1 MVRTMFLIVAV
12 ALSAAAQTGTAA
24 DISPA
29 LPVIPD
35 HTFKLTD
42 YGGVG
47 DGTTFNTD
55 AFTKAIAAVAQQG
68 GGRLIVP
75 EGVFLTMPFALT
87 SHLDLH
93 LEAGA
98 VIQFPDKLEAY
109 GLPTDPSEATPEQMT
124 DLKTKWPS
132 LISGHNL
139 TDVAITGDGA
149 IDGGGKPWWP
159 LSAKGAGGK
168 QHTPYGNDRPV
179 MLNITDCQ
187 RLHIAGVTIRNSPR
201 YNLAPTLC
209 HDVLVENVTIT
220 APAHAPNTD
229 AIDPMAC
236 DNVLIRNCVLDVG
249 DDNVAIKAI
258 EGPCF
263 NILVENCR
271 CLHGHGISIGSE
283 TYKGIHDV
291 TVRDCT
297 FEGTTNGI
305 RIKSARDRGNDLRNF
320 EFSDITMKDVGI
332 AISINMYYMDR
343 TGSRER
349 TPMDVTASTPFL
361 HHVVLSHVTASGS
374 QTAGDITG
382 LPESAVQDVVFNDV
396 NISAVHGMVVK
407 DAQKI
412 VFKNVAIN
420 AVEGEPFTSEYA
432 DVNWD
437 K

>member
-1 MVRTMFLIVAV
+1 MYRAVLITLAV
-12 ALSAAAQTGTAA
+12 ALSAAAQTKPSAE
-24 DISPA
+24 ISPA
-29 LPVIPD
+29 QPVIPD
-35 HTFKLTD
+35 RAFNLTD
-42 YGGVG
+42 YGGNG
-47 DGTTFNTD
+47 DGKTFNTD
-55 AFTKAIAAVAQQG
+55 AFTKAIAAISGQG

-75 EGVFLTMPFALT
+75 KGVFLTMPFVLT
-87 SHLDLH
+87 SRLDLH

-98 VIQFPDKLEAY
+98 VIQFPNKLEAY
-109 GLPTDPSEATPEQMT
+109 GLPSDPSEATAEQMS
-124 DLKTKWPS
+124 DLKTKYPS
-132 LISGHNL
+132 LISGKDL
-139 TDVAITGDGA
+139 TDLAITGEGA
-149 IDGGGKPWWP
+149 IDGGGAPWWP
-159 LSAKGAGGK
+159 LSGKGGR

-179 MLNITDCQ
+179 LLTIINGRRI
-187 RLHIAGVTIRNSPR
+187 HFAGVTFRNSPR

-209 HDVLVENVTIT
+209 RDILIENVTIT
-220 APAHAPNTD
+220 APSRGPNTD

-236 DNVLIRNCVLDVG
+236 DTVLIRNCVLDVG

-258 EGPCF
+258 EGPCS

-297 FEGTTNGI
+297 FNGTTNGI

-320 EFSDITMKDVGI
+320 EFSNITMNNVGV

-349 TPMDVTASTPFL
+349 TPMEVTPSTP
-361 HHVVLSHVTASGS
+361 VLRNVLVSHVTATGG

-382 LPESAVQDVVFNDV
+382 LPESAIEDVVLSDV

-412 VFKNVAIN
+412 TFKNVSIN
-420 AVEGEPFTSEYA
+420 ASEGEPFTSEFA
-432 DVNWD
+432 EVNWD